1 MSNTWPQ
8 TAGKQATTAARKND
22 VFLPSRPDPD
32 PAPGAGPEVR
42 ALAAGQRRGDPRDV
56 EGGSNLGSLAGA

>member
-1 MSNTWPQ
+1 M
-8 TAGKQATTAARKND
+8 
-22 VFLPSRPDPD
+22 FLPSRPDPD